1 MNLEMN
7 YSKFKL
13 FFPLI
18 VDIVGIVGI
27 DMPYPD
33 INTVV

>member
-18 VDIVGIVGI
+18 VDIVGI

>member
-1 MNLEMN
+1 MNLEIN

-18 VDIVGIVGI
+18 VDIVGI

-33 INTVV
+33 TNTVV

>member
-1 MNLEMN
+1 MNLETN

-13 FFPLI
+13 FFPFI
-18 VDIVGIVGI
+18 VDIVGI

>member
-18 VDIVGIVGI
+18 VDIVGI
-27 DMPYPD
+27 DMPYPRRY
-33 INTVV
+33 

>member
-1 MNLEMN
+1 MNLEIN

-13 FFPLI
+13 FLPLI
-18 VDIVGIVGI
+18 VDILGI

>member
-1 MNLEMN
+1 MN

-13 FFPLI
+13 FFPSI
-18 VDIVGIVGI
+18 VDIVGIDI
-27 DMPYPD
+27 PYPD

>member
-1 MNLEMN
+1 MNLEIN
-7 YSKFKL
+7 YSKFKW

-18 VDIVGIVGI
+18 VDIVGI
-27 DMPYPD
+27 DMLYPA